1 MSTTDTSNT
10 IANSAIQMIGDNQP
24 PVTGLAPSFDN
35 SAAGQALQKLYAPC
49 VATVMRQ
56 FGYDRARA
64 QVALNLT
71 GNTAPYPF
79 AYEYSYP
86 AGCVQ
91 IWQLM
96 PASIPDIN
104 TPLPQNWSVG
114 NNVVAG
120 VQQTVIWSN
129 LAGAMA
135 WFNNNPAESTWDP
148 LMREAI
154 VRLLSSELSLALEGK
169 PDLSQSFLETGG
181 AFQSLSETRDS

>member
-1 MSTTDTSNT
+1 MAVTSND
-10 IANSAIQMIGDNQP
+10 IANEAIFLIGDNQP
-24 PVTGLAPSFDN
+24 AVSGYAPSFDN

-64 QVALNLT
+64 QAALSLT

-79 AYEYSYP
+79 SYEYAYP

-96 PASIPDIN
+96 PASLPDIN
-104 TPLPQNWSVG
+104 NPLPQNWTVG
-114 NNVVAG
+114 NNIVAT
-120 VQQTVIWSN
+120 VQQPVIWTN
-129 LAGAMA
+129 LASAMA
-135 WFNNNPAESTWDP
+135 WFNNNPGENTWDA

-154 VRLLSSELSLALEGK
+154 VRLLASELCLALEGK

>member
-1 MSTTDTSNT
+1 MTTSND
-10 IANSAIQMIGDNQP
+10 IANQAIQLIGDNQP
-24 PVTGLAPSFDN
+24 AVTGFAPSFDS

-64 QVALNLT
+64 QIALALT
-71 GNTAPYPF
+71 GNAAPYPF
-79 AYEYSYP
+79 AFEYAYP

-96 PASIPDIN
+96 PPSLPDIN
-104 TPLPQNWSVG
+104 NPLPQNWSVG

-120 VQQTVIWSN
+120 VQQPVIWAN
-129 LAGAMA
+129 LASATA
-135 WFNNNPAESTWDP
+135 WFNNNPAESTWDS

-154 VRLLSSELSLALEGK
+154 VRLLASELSLALEGK
-169 PDLSQSFLETGG
+169 PDLSQSFLEQGG
-181 AFQSLSETRDS
+181 AFQGLSETRDS